1 VQVKASIGAAASG
14 GLRRH
19 RQRIAVI
26 DSGLVLLGERGELA
40 KAERSFKASAE
51 RRAAALFG
59 AVWFVVRFVGLVTQ
73 QIPTPKPGE
82 RSNGH
87 VGGDVLEFG
96 SVGSGERMKGGGC
109 IISREREN
117 TVRDGDVVVDVEIEA
132 TAKSL
137 RK

>member
-1 VQVKASIGAAASG
+1 LVGLAEGSKLSEAEGAFEA
-14 GLRRH
+14 
-19 RQRIAVI
+19 
-26 DSGLVLLGERGELA
+26 
-40 KAERSFKASAE
+40 RSQ
-51 RRAAALFG
+51 RRAVARLG
-59 AVWFVVRFVGLVTQ
+59 TVHFVALVTQ
-73 QIPTPKPGE
+73 QVAPPKPSE
-82 RSNGH
+82 CSNGH